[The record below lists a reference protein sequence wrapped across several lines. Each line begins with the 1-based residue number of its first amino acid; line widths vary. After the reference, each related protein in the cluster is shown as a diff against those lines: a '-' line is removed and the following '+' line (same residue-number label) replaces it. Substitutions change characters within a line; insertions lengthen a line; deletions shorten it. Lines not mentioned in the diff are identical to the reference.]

1 MPLVVQGRLMS
12 NREPLS
18 KLSMKALLA
27 YQKALEE
34 FMITNSPMIARTLK
48 EVYQEIEWRQSLNRS
63 KMS

>member
-1 MPLVVQGRLMS
+1 
-12 NREPLS
+12 
-18 KLSMKALLA
+18 MKALLA